1 MKVTYK
7 QAVPAV
13 CNWMSQNCLAI
24 SPSLI
29 SFIRER
35 AALNKEHIRP
45 LKEMIVVAITAA
57 IITIAA
63 QRHSVRIRLG
73 EGR

>member
-1 MKVTYK
+1 MDFVILY
-7 QAVPAV
+7 
-13 CNWMSQNCLAI
+13 
-24 SPSLI
+24 
-29 SFIRER
+29 
-35 AALNKEHIRP
+35 KEHTRP
-45 LKEMIVVAITAA
+45 LKEMPVIAITAA

>member
-1 MKVTYK
+1 
-7 QAVPAV
+7 
-13 CNWMSQNCLAI
+13 
-24 SPSLI
+24 
-29 SFIRER
+29 
-35 AALNKEHIRP
+35 
-45 LKEMIVVAITAA
+45 MIVVAITAA